1 MGEGATPS
9 GGNSNIKAQEGIM
22 DERGDPMALW
32 VGDWTPEDV
41 IDRETRRLKRPGSDE
56 RLRDERET
64 ADGSSQ

>member
-9 GGNSNIKAQEGIM
+9 GANSNIKAQEGIM
-22 DERGDPMALW
+22 DERRDPMALW

-41 IDRETRRLKRPGSDE
+41 IDRETRRLQRPASDE